1 MRRMKMRRMRRRR
14 RRRRRT
20 INRQSTLVTSPSRR
34 LLLR

>member
-1 MRRMKMRRMRRRR
+1 MRRMKMRRMRRR